1 VSALKP
7 SLITATVERYFRAV
21 KGREPRFSVTQ
32 VVSGIHG
39 GKGRGVQA
47 GRELHAKLLN
57 LDPYGLFEQES
68 WASPLPLAW
77 RFRWGWLYGV
87 PDELVFRRDGSGYRV
102 SVIEYKSYS
111 PMARERAQASL
122 YGLLTML
129 NLAARPEVYVA
140 DSESLVPV
148 SNWELIA
155 YEALGRFEKRLV
167 KRASQSVR

>member
-7 SLITATVERYFRAV
+7 SLITLTLERYLRAV

-32 VVSGIHG
+32 VVSGIRG

-47 GRELHAKLLN
+47 GRDLHARLPN

-87 PDELVFRRDGSGYRV
+87 PDELVFERNGNGYKV
-102 SVIEYKSYS
+102 SVVEYKSYEAR
-111 PMARERAQASL
+111 ARERAQASL
-122 YGLLTML
+122 YGLLAML
-129 NLAARPEVYVA
+129 NLAVKPTVYVA
-140 DSESLVPV
+140 DSESLVLV
-148 SNWELIA
+148 SGWELIA
-155 YEALGRFEKRLV
+155 CEALRRFERRLARHKV
-167 KRASQSVR
+167 